1 MKVEPVA
8 LPEFGVDVNW
18 AMCRNPMCPQF
29 GRDLAVEIPD
39 GRAQASDQYHTFRTK
54 TLPKGHLVG
63 EIECAFCGQSSR
75 LPSNR
80 ALRPIARYFL
90 SLSLPFADCPNERCR
105 NHGINLFENWADT
118 GSGSPRFYRRQWD
131 DKTVRCSACGT
142 AFSLG
147 TALSV
152 PAGRELKAH
161 DTQELKGRQFKAR
174 QVKKRWKEIIEGLV
188 ASRSVTDTF
197 ERLGIPMDSYYRDL
211 QRIGR
216 RLRDYHSWRNAGLLH
231 PEKARH
237 KAPVG
242 VYSDVMDISLRANR
256 EERRYVLL
264 KVIVSV
270 LLAEDKIYVLAAHPF
285 FLPERHCPSDAARR
299 PDVERFE
306 FEKEWICVQ
315 HPGWNRAPLQ
325 SGADRMA
332 DFPELGRGG
341 YFIRSPYAEVAHFLV
356 VQKMLSRYQVLHC
369 YMDAAQEMAA
379 SALVAMRGRILAG
392 RPDPNEARDKR
403 TTPPKRAEIALYQ
416 HEKARGIKAKKAR
429 PGKGKSLKDAW
440 AEMEDRF
447 DAQEVPDDLL
457 KGAVGRKDPKV
468 RASLFKLA
476 FKGARSKNG
485 AWAWLEFPPDTA
497 AYRSCRTLWVTRMP
511 GKDHTKYGL
520 PTLGG
525 ARMQPVDAIMNSMR
539 ARVRAVSRPLLRADG
554 RGYRS
559 SYVMPEV
566 VMAELWVYLLRQN
579 YTLRRKT
586 PSRTIPARAVGLVTD
601 GAAQLDLLEV
611 AWGFRLGLEHGHRIS
626 RWQRR

>member
-18 AMCRNPMCPQF
+18 AMCRNPMCPNF

-39 GRAQASDQYHTFRTK
+39 GRAQASDQYHTFRK
-54 TLPKGHLVG
+54 KKLPKGHLVG
-63 EIECAFCGQSSR
+63 EIECALCGQSSR

-90 SLSLPFADCPNERCR
+90 SLSLPFADCPNEQCR
-105 NHGINLFENWADT
+105 NHGINLFENWANT
-118 GSGSPRFYRRQWD
+118 GSGLSRFYRRQRD
-131 DKTVRCSACGT
+131 DKTVRCSACGK

-147 TALSV
+147 TALPV
-152 PAGRELKAH
+152 PAGRELK
-161 DTQELKGRQFKAR
+161 TSETSELQARRFKAR
-174 QVKKRWKEIIEGLV
+174 QEKKRWKEIIEGVV

-197 ERLGIPMDSYYRDL
+197 ERLGIPIDSYYRDL

-216 RLRDYHSWRNAGLLH
+216 RLRDYHSWRNAGLLR
-231 PEKARH
+231 PERARQE
-237 KAPVG
+237 APVG

-256 EERRYVLL
+256 EERRYFLF

-270 LLAEDKIYVLAAHPF
+270 LLAENKIYVLAAHPF
-285 FLPERHCPSDAARR
+285 FLPKRHCPWDEARR

-306 FEKEWICVQ
+306 FEKAWISVQ
-315 HPGWNRAPLQ
+315 HPGWNRAPGM
-325 SGADRMA
+325 SGEERME

-356 VQKMLSRYQVLHC
+356 VQKMLSRFQVLHC
-369 YMDAAQEMAA
+369 YMDAAQEMSA
-379 SALVAMRGRILAG
+379 SALVAMRDRVLAG
-392 RPDPNEARDKR
+392 RPDQNEDRDRR
-403 TTPPKRAEIALYQ
+403 TKPPKRAEIALYQ
-416 HEKARGIKAKKAR
+416 HEKAKGVKAKKAR
-429 PGKGKSLKDAW
+429 LRKGKPLEDAW
-440 AEMEDRF
+440 AEMEERF

-457 KGAVGRKDPKV
+457 KGAVGRHDPKV

-476 FKGARSKNG
+476 FKGARSKKG
-485 AWAWLEFPPDTA
+485 AWAWLEFPPDSA
-497 AYRSCRTLWVTRMP
+497 AYRRCRTLWVTRMP
-511 GKDHTKYGL
+511 GKDHLEYGL
-520 PTLGG
+520 PTLRG

-559 SYVMPEV
+559 SYMLPEV

-586 PSRTIPARAVGLVTD
+586 TSQRIPARALGLVTD
-601 GAAQLDLLEV
+601 GASRLDLLEV